1 MSISWGS
8 WKKRRKISRLTNLP
22 VADPDLMGDVRMAI
36 RDFAQATRGTD
47 WEMIQR
53 PDGYPD
59 YHSGLPGSVCVVVG
73 AALKSATSK

>member
-1 MSISWGS
+1 
-8 WKKRRKISRLTNLP
+8 
-22 VADPDLMGDVRMAI
+22 MGDVRMAI